1 MSKRKH
7 PSTPSTRFGGPHTR
21 KEGQTEWLGLG
32 GNMQDWSVRLCLG
45 LHVLPDG
52 MYRVLCIPPYP
63 QGHLLSLTYLISSF
77 AEIIFPF
84 KLAIASIY
92 SANIKKSISKID
104 EAVCLCT
111 LF

>member
-1 MSKRKH
+1 MAWVATCR
-7 PSTPSTRFGGPHTR
+7 T
-21 KEGQTEWLGLG
+21 GL
-32 GNMQDWSVRLCLG
+32 VRLCFG

-52 MYRVLCIPPYP
+52 MYRVLCVPPYP
-63 QGHLLSLTYLISSF
+63 QGHLLSLTYLIFPF

-92 SANIKKSISKID
+92 SDNIKKSISKID

-111 LF
+111 LFRSTCKLRENGELMKVLPAASEL